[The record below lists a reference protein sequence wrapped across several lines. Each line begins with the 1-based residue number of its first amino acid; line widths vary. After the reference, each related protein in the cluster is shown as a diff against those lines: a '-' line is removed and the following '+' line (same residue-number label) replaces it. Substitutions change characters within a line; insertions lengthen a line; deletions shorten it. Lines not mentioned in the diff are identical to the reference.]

1 MKLNSKKKKKQKSS
15 STLLYIAKFHSSGY
29 LDLFLLTVN
38 KICFFLHTLAK
49 IWLFRILNIA
59 SLMGVKWYLSVIFF
73 SWFLMKLN
81 ILHMLILYFI
91 FYKLLVIILFHFSPI
106 ISLFLLMY
114 KSSCTNSGLARCTA
128 NTVSRSKTSLLL
140 CYDVCLVF
148 NWMRVFNFSTVKYI
162 SLALW
167 LLFFS
172 LCLRNY
178 FLSQVHKYIQQDWLF
193 HIYILNSF
201 VIDFPLWCEVVI

>member
-1 MKLNSKKKKKQKSS
+1 
-15 STLLYIAKFHSSGY
+15 
-29 LDLFLLTVN
+29 
-38 KICFFLHTLAK
+38 
-49 IWLFRILNIA
+49 
-59 SLMGVKWYLSVIFF
+59 MGVKWYLSVIFF